1 MGRHGGF
8 GVIRSMTGF
17 GEASTEFEGVH
28 YYLEVRSLNN
38 KYFKCSMRL
47 ADELQTLEPEIESEL
62 RRRLNRGTITVIAKV
77 HGMDEAAAMSINHRA
92 LDRYID
98 QLQASKHAGN
108 GTLRFDAGTLLA
120 LPGVLQPASDDE
132 ARIENARVAVK
143 RMLEDAVEHLIS
155 MRTREGLMLAEE
167 LMCHHGA
174 IQKHL
179 KVIAARVPTVVDEY
193 QSRLL
198 QRVRALLTD
207 AEVRVDS
214 VDLIREVAVYA
225 ERSDIAEE
233 VARLGAHL
241 DQFSE
246 LLSSDDGRAIG
257 RTLEFLAQEML
268 REANTIASK
277 SSDAEISRHTVEIK
291 GAIDRIK
298 EQVLNVE

>member
-1 MGRHGGF
+1 M
-8 GVIRSMTGF
+8 IRSMTGF
-17 GEASTEFEGVH
+17 GEASTEVDGVH

-62 RRRLNRGTITVIAKV
+62 RRRLNRGTLTVIARV
-77 HGMDEAAAMSINHRA
+77 QGLDEAAAMGINHRA

-98 QLQASKHAGN
+98 QLQQSKHAGN

-120 LPGVLQPASDDE
+120 LPGVLQPLSDDE
-132 ARIENARVAVK
+132 QRIERARVAVH
-143 RMLEDAVEHLIS
+143 RMLDEACEHLVS
-155 MRTREGLMLAEE
+155 MRTREGAMLSEE
-167 LMCHHGA
+167 LMVHHAA
-174 IQKHL
+174 IQRHL
-179 KVIAARVPTVVDEY
+179 KRIADRVPTVVDEY

-198 QRVRALLTD
+198 QRVRALLSD
-207 AEVRVDS
+207 AEVRIDS
-214 VDLIREVAVYA
+214 IDLIREVAVYA

-241 DQFSE
+241 DQFDA
-246 LLSSDDGRAIG
+246 LLRSDDGRAIG
-257 RTLEFLAQEML
+257 RTLEFLSQEML

-277 SSDAEISRHTVEIK
+277 SSDAEISRDTVEIK

-298 EQVLNVE
+298 EQVMNVE

>member
-1 MGRHGGF
+1 
-8 GVIRSMTGF
+8 VIRSMTGF
-17 GEASTEFEGVH
+17 GEASTEYEGVH
-28 YYLEVRSLNN
+28 YSLEVRSLNN

-77 HGMDEAAAMSINHRA
+77 HGLDEAAAMTINHRA

-98 QLQASKHAGN
+98 QLHHSKHAAS

-120 LPGVLQPASDDE
+120 LPGVLIPPGDDQ
-132 ARIENARVAVK
+132 ARIVNARIAIKRVLNEAV
-143 RMLEDAVEHLIS
+143 DHLVS
-155 MRTREGLMLAEE
+155 MRTREGVMLAEE
-167 LMCHHGA
+167 LMIHHAA
-174 IQKHL
+174 IQAHL
-179 KVIAARVPTVVDEY
+179 RRIADRVPTVVDEY

-198 QRVRALLTD
+198 QRVRALLSD
-207 AEVRVDS
+207 AEVRVDNI
-214 VDLIREVAVYA
+214 DLIREVAVYA

-241 DQFSE
+241 DQFRE
-246 LLSSDDGRAIG
+246 LLEAEDGRAIG

-277 SSDAEISRHTVEIK
+277 SSDAEISRYTVEIK